1 MNQGR
6 FSRFEQHIE
15 QLVEGSFAR
24 LFAGRL
30 HPREVAT
37 HLMRAMEDHT
47 RTQPDGTQVAPNL
60 YSISLNPADF
70 DAVMAAHPDIIKV
83 LSDTLV
89 DLAYQTDARL
99 LTAPIL
105 NLNPDDETPPRK
117 IHVVASHQA
126 ASGRSTQMFPAVS
139 VAPPGIS
146 SSRNPQLIIGGTQ
159 YVPLN
164 RPVINIGRRHD
175 NHIVIDDVR
184 ISRLHA
190 QLRLRFG
197 HYVLY
202 DLGSSGGTYVNDHII
217 SECILKPS
225 DVISLAG
232 VLVIYIE
239 DEGSTGPTWATA
251 DTDIKRPTDRSDI
264 LDDSNNLDSTDRS
277 EPQARTNS
285 PPKEGS
291 DNDPTL

>member
-1 MNQGR
+1 
-6 FSRFEQHIE
+6 
-15 QLVEGSFAR
+15 
-24 LFAGRL
+24 
-30 HPREVAT
+30 
-37 HLMRAMEDHT
+37 
-47 RTQPDGTQVAPNL
+47 
-60 YSISLNPADF
+60 
-70 DAVMAAHPDIIKV
+70 
-83 LSDTLV
+83 LV
-89 DLAYQTDARL
+89 DLAYRTDARL

-105 NLNPDDETPPRK
+105 NLNPDEATPTRT
-117 IHVVASHQA
+117 IHVVASHEA
-126 ASGRSTQMFPAVS
+126 AAGRSTQMFAAVNID
-139 VAPPGIS
+139 PPGIS

-159 YVPLN
+159 YVPLT

-184 ISRLHA
+184 VSRLHA
-190 QLRLRFG
+190 QIRLRFG

-225 DVISLAG
+225 DVISLSG
-232 VLVIYIE
+232 VLLIYIE

-264 LDDSNNLDSTDRS
+264 LDEGIDLDSTDRS
-277 EPQARTNS
+277 EPRADTNS

>member
-1 MNQGR
+1 MNQSR
-6 FSRFEQHIE
+6 FSRFEQQIE

-47 RTQPDGTQVAPNL
+47 RTEPDGTQVAPNQ
-60 YSISLNPADF
+60 YSITLNPADYE
-70 DAVMAAHPDIIKV
+70 AVTTAHPDILKL

-89 DLAYQTDARL
+89 DLAHRTEARL
-99 LTAPIL
+99 VTAPLL
-105 NLNPDDETPPRK
+105 NLNPDSAIPPRK
-117 IHVVASHQA
+117 IHIVASHEA
-126 ASGRSTQMFPAVS
+126 ASGRSTQMFAAVNIEPPA
-139 VAPPGIS
+139 IS
-146 SSRNPQLIIGGTQ
+146 RSRNPQLIIGGTQ
-159 YVPLN
+159 YMPLT

-175 NHIVIDDVR
+175 NHIVVDDIRV
-184 ISRLHA
+184 SRLHA

-202 DLGSSGGTYVNDHII
+202 DLGSSGGTFVNDHRI

-232 VLVIYIE
+232 VLLIYIE
-239 DEGSTGPTWATA
+239 DEGSTGPSWATA
-251 DTDIKRPTDRSDI
+251 DTDIKRPADQTAISEEGI
-264 LDDSNNLDSTDRS
+264 HLDSTAKA
-277 EPQARTNS
+277 E
-285 PPKEGS
+285 PKEGTDS
-291 DNDPTL
+291 DPTL